1 MPSKL
6 LNYIQSVSKMKP
18 ITKTK
23 VLKLSKKEYNY
34 SPTDEKKAT
43 APSIFVNVVVDHVL
57 KLNKTETQ
65 VALSLLSKLG
75 IAFYDVPKSRDVFYT
90 KLRKPILEKY
100 GKASPQ
106 YIQTLELMK
115 ITKEERT
122 KLNKDYKAKVKSA
135 NKDRKT
141 YYSDDLIG
149 IIEETKDDED
159 WATEAIGL
167 MLASGTRPVELL
179 DRNKFKVDPK
189 RKEWVIV
196 SDIAKKREG
205 KKDAV
210 TSRPIIGYTGKQFID
225 AVADFRES
233 ISDRELYIQSG
244 SDKGQ
249 LKKSNAQI
257 LGRRAKELFPNDPE
271 ITPKTLR
278 KLYGNLSH
286 ALYGGTSN
294 LNVYL
299 GEVLGHDENDQQT
312 SFSYSTVRVILGNKK
327 SNSDNANLGN
337 PELEVKT
344 ESLEKKNEMLKS
356 ELKQVNERLDAFAD
370 KIGESKPCKPNPRN
384 LSVEKKEQIVR
395 DTIKKMVENG
405 EKISQERVI
414 CASGVGWRVTRGLVG
429 EYEKGLTK
437 K

>member
-6 LNYIQSVSKMKP
+6 LNYIISVSKMRP
-18 ITKTK
+18 ITKDK
-23 VLKLSKKEYNY
+23 VIKLSEKEYDVDV
-34 SPTDEKKAT
+34 SDKAT
-43 APSIFVNVVVDHVL
+43 APSIFVNVVVDHIL
-57 KLNKTETQ
+57 KLNKTETK

-100 GKASPQ
+100 GKDSPQ
-106 YIQTLELMK
+106 YIQTLDLMK

-122 KLNKDYKAKVKSA
+122 KLNKDYKAKIKSA

-141 YYSDDLIG
+141 YYSEDLIG
-149 IIEETKDDED
+149 IIEKTKDDED

-233 ISDRELYIQSG
+233 ISDRELYIQKG

-257 LGRRAKELFPNDPE
+257 LGRRAKELFPDEPE

-294 LNVYL
+294 LNIHL
-299 GEVLGHDENDQQT
+299 SEVLGHDPEDTQT
-312 SFSYSTVRVILGNKK
+312 SFSYSTVRVIMGNKK

-337 PELEVKT
+337 PQLEVKT
-344 ESLEKKNEMLKS
+344 ESLEKKNEILEDK
-356 ELKQVNERLDAFAD
+356 LKQVNERLDKFAD
-370 KIGESKPCKPNPRN
+370 TIGENKPCKPNPRN
-384 LSVEKKEQIVR
+384 LSIEKKEQIVR

-414 CASGVGWRVTRGLVG
+414 CASGVSWRIVRPIVNSI
-429 EYEKGLTK
+429 K
-437 K
+437 KLNKKK